1 MTKDT
6 KSRIRLIYSIYLSA
20 VIVFAGICLI
30 DACIGIYRSGDDPF
44 SRASVAA
51 AFSEIAIPIYLCLAM
66 VIVGFIL
73 ELLLPG
79 SIKKN
84 TAPKQ
89 YDMILRHLH
98 KKADLTQCSEALSLD
113 ILAEQKKRKVHRYIT
128 VALLILGSFVFLIYA
143 LDGRHFHQTDINTS
157 IRNAMR
163 ILLSCVAVPFGYAVF
178 AAYHAKKS
186 MQREI
191 ALLKQAARSPLP
203 PPAESEKIGN
213 APAFLRYSLLIL
225 AIAVLVYGFYTG
237 GTVDVLT
244 KAINICTECVGL
256 G

>member
-6 KSRIRLIYSIYLSA
+6 KSRIGLIYSICLSA

-30 DACIGIYRSGDDPF
+30 AACIGIYRSGDDPF

-51 AFSEIAIPIYLCLAM
+51 AFSEIASPIYLCLAM

-73 ELLLPG
+73 ELLIPG

-84 TAPKQ
+84 AAPKQ

-98 KKADLTQCSEALSLD
+98 KKADLSQCSEALSLA
-113 ILAEQKKRKVHRYIT
+113 ILAEQKKRKTHRWIT
-128 VALLILGSFVFLIYA
+128 VALLILGSVVFLIYA
-143 LDGRHFHQTDINTS
+143 LDGRHFHQTDINGS
-157 IRNAMR
+157 MRNA
-163 ILLSCVAVPFGYAVF
+163 IWVLLPCMAVPFGYAVC

-191 ALLKQAARSPLP
+191 ALLKQIARSPLP
-203 PPAESEKIGN
+203 PPAESEKSGK

-225 AIAVLVYGFYTG
+225 ALAVLVYGFYTG